1 MNKEDKR
8 KYFEEELKVNPNSA
22 KMYYQYAVLLKNKF
36 SEYNLA
42 MLQCVKALEI
52 DPNYLEAHRLLG
64 YLYIS
69 SDEGNYC
76 LSKYHYE
83 KILAIKPNDS
93 DALFNVGFNYYIDLH
108 EYDKAK
114 YYFEKSIEAD
124 PEFDEAH
131 QFLSYLLVEQFSD
144 FENAKFH
151 HEKAVALNKRNA
163 DIDLENRII
172 HKCSDNSWLFTNDDE
187 LAKT

>member
-22 KMYYQYAVLLKNKF
+22 KLYYQYAVFLKKEF

-52 DPNYLEAHRLLG
+52 DPDYLEAHRLLG
-64 YLYIS
+64 KLYRLP
-69 SDEGNYC
+69 DEGNYY

-83 KILAIKPNDS
+83 KILAINPNDP
-93 DALFNVGFNYYIDLH
+93 DALYNIGFIYFIHLH

-114 YYFEKSIEAD
+114 NYFEKSIEAD
-124 PEFDEAH
+124 PEFDEVH
-131 QFLSYLLVEQFSD
+131 QFLSYLLVEKFSD

-151 HEKAVALNKRNA
+151 YEKAVALNNRNA
-163 DIDLENRII
+163 DIDLENRIK
-172 HKCSDNSWLFTNDDE
+172 HKCSDNNWMLKKDDE
-187 LAKT
+187 LV